1 MNQWRREKRARGG
14 RNAKRGRRGTGR
26 RRSRRA
32 CSVQVVAGIPDQYF
46 HRFSGGYRQVASSLA
61 PFPTLIPLSYSD
73 DAISF
78 SFPSFPSFYRAL
90 STPVVRASSLFLFDL
105 LVLRSFPLSFCA
117 LFSRRFSFRSFTYSS
132 GFLRSFSILF
142 CFFFPDTK
150 VSNKRY
156 GLILILFSPLD
167 RNLLKY

>member
-1 MNQWRREKRARGG
+1 MNQWRREKRAREG

-90 STPVVRASSLFLFDL
+90 STPVVVVRASSLFLFDL
-105 LVLRSFPLSFCA
+105 LVLRSFPPSFCA

-142 CFFFPDTK
+142 CFFFRIPKCRISDM
-150 VSNKRY
+150 V
-156 GLILILFSPLD
+156 
-167 RNLLKY
+167 

>member
-1 MNQWRREKRARGG
+1 MKQSKRGKRARGG

-78 SFPSFPSFYRAL
+78 SFPSFYRAL
-90 STPVVRASSLFLFDL
+90 STPVVVDCASSLFLFDL
-105 LVLRSFPLSFCA
+105 LVLRSFPPSFCV
-117 LFSRRFSFRSFTYSS
+117 LFSRRFSFRSFTYPS
-132 GFLRSFSILF
+132 GSLRSFSSSFFL
-142 CFFFPDTK
+142 FFF
-150 VSNKRY
+150 SRY
-156 GLILILFSPLD
+156 Q
-167 RNLLKY
+167 NVE